1 MASTRNSRTQMPGIV
16 DEQAVDEFSAGQLAD
31 KNNRDTDI
39 QAAFAED
46 YPDGG
51 WRAWLVVLGA
61 MCSTF
66 STFGYVNTWGV
77 FQAYYEERL
86 LLHSSTSTIAW
97 IGSIQY
103 SLVFLPGLVTGRMF
117 DIGYFKLP
125 YLFASI
131 LLVVATFLVGEC
143 TKYWQFLL
151 CQGFA
156 IGISCGMVFGPTNSI
171 IGHWFRR
178 KRGLAMGITACGS
191 SIGGTVFPIAAR
203 KLIPAVGFPWTMR
216 IIGFILVLSTG
227 IANLTLERR
236 LPPVRVKGGL
246 ANLGAFKSAPYT
258 IYCISGFTTF
268 LGLYTVLT
276 YIDIS
281 SISVGISS
289 DFSFYLVSIANAA
302 SGLGRIVA
310 GILTD
315 KFGAV
320 NYMAPVTL
328 AAGILTYA
336 WPFARDKPSVI
347 VIATL
352 YGFTNGA
359 YISSFLIP
367 IFELGDM
374 GDLGRRL
381 GMAMTIA
388 ASGALAGPP
397 ISGAIYSATG
407 GFEAVGYYAGSTIV
421 LTVVLM
427 LIVRHLVLGRL
438 VGKF

>member
-1 MASTRNSRTQMPGIV
+1 MHNSSTQSPGTV
-16 DEQAVDEFSAGQLAD
+16 DEKTADESTAGQRAD
-31 KNNRDTDI
+31 KNNRDADI
-39 QAAFAED
+39 QATLAAD

-61 MCSTF
+61 MCSAF
-66 STFGYVNTWGV
+66 STFGYVNAWGV
-77 FQAYYEERL
+77 FQAYYEEGL
-86 LLHSSTSTIAW
+86 LSHSSASTIAW

-117 DIGYFKLP
+117 DLGYFKIP
-125 YLFASI
+125 YFLASI
-131 LLVVATFLVGEC
+131 LLVGATFLVGEC
-143 TKYWQFLL
+143 TKYWQLLL

-156 IGISCGMVFGPTNSI
+156 IGLSCGMVFGPTNSI

-178 KRGLAMGITACGS
+178 KRGLAMGLAACGS
-191 SIGGTVFPIAAR
+191 SVGGTVFPIAAR
-203 KLIPAVGFPWTMR
+203 MLIPAVGLPWTMR
-216 IIGFILVLSTG
+216 IIGFILILSTG

-246 ANLGAFKSAPYT
+246 ANLDAFKSVPYT

-289 DFSFYLVSIANAA
+289 DFSFYLVSIANAGTHLFFMFELILSLKSA
-302 SGLGRIVA
+302 S
-310 GILTD
+310 
-315 KFGAV
+315 GAV

-328 AAGILTYA
+328 AAGLLTYA
-336 WPFARDKPSVI
+336 WPFARDKPSI
-347 VIATL
+347 IAICNT

-374 GDLGRRL
+374 DDLGRRL

-407 GFEAVGYYAGSTIV
+407 GFEAVGYMQVLHTIV